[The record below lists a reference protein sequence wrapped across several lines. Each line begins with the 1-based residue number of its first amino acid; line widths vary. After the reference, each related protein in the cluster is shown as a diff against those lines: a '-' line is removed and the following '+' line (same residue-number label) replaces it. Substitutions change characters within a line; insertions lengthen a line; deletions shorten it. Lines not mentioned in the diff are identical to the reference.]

1 MSVAVLIVN
10 FRAYDALE
18 RCLASVDQ
26 VLADGDE
33 VVVVDHD
40 SDEAALGRV
49 AARCRRATLVPRP
62 DNPGF
67 AAGVNRA
74 AAHSRAP
81 YLLLLNP
88 DAEIVDAVP
97 RVLEGWLASH
107 PDVGVVAP
115 RVLNPDGSVQ
125 PTARR
130 FPGLTTIL
138 GGRSTWF
145 TRTWPNNWLTRHNM
159 TGRDA
164 TEATDVDWVS
174 GACLMTRRDVFDRL
188 GGFDE
193 SFFLYQEDIDFCR
206 RALAAGYRCTY
217 VPSVT
222 VRHTVGACSEF
233 AREASIRAFHES
245 AYRYYWK
252 YSGPVGRLAA
262 PFVRAG
268 LRVRAEMRVRAALR
282 GRATS
287 GSALRIPD
295 AT

>member
-18 RCLASVDQ
+18 RCLASVER

-33 VVVVDHD
+33 VVIVDHN
-40 SDEAALGRV
+40 SDEAALRRA
-49 AARCRRATLVPRP
+49 AARCPRATTIARP

-88 DAEIVDAVP
+88 DAEILDAVP
-97 RVLEGWLASH
+97 RALEAWLASH
-107 PDVGVVAP
+107 PEVGVVAP

-138 GGRSTWF
+138 GGRSTWL
-145 TRTWPNNWLTRHNM
+145 TRTWPDNWLTRHNM

-164 TEATDVDWVS
+164 TAPTDVDWVS
-174 GACLMTRRDVFDRL
+174 GACLMTSRDLFTRL

-206 RALAAGYRCTY
+206 RALEAGYRCTY

-222 VRHTVGACSEF
+222 VRHVVGACSRF
-233 AREASIRAFHES
+233 DPEASVRAFHES
-245 AYRYYWK
+245 AYRYYYK
-252 YSGPVGRLAA
+252 HSGPVGRAAA
-262 PFVRAG
+262 PLVRAG
-268 LRVRAEMRVRAALR
+268 LQVRCWIRRRTVL
-282 GRATS
+282 T
-287 GSALRIPD
+287 P
-295 AT
+295 